1 MTKIFKII
9 FFTIILLTISC
20 SKKKEK
26 KIDSTCDYTTS
37 SSDFD
42 EKSEILFER
51 ISDNEIWIYNCFDS
65 GFTREITLIKVN
77 KDLEIKSVYYDYWI
91 DAIDEIQ
98 TEFKVMNSKI
108 SFTKNP
114 FKSNGQIE
122 ISYELRIDEVSYL
135 SKKII
140 NSKVLSFKTK
150 CKALDDKKKNEY
162 KIRYG
167 FINSFNAYK
176 AKYVDI
182 KPELL
187 SNFDTL
193 RRELNPDFEIN
204 GIIVLLTVNTKGKVL
219 KKSIKFRTKK
229 KLTTEENDRIRNL
242 LAKRLNYKPG
252 YIDEIPVNTELYLII

>member
-1 MTKIFKII
+1 MTRILKII
-9 FFTIILLTISC
+9 FFTIIVLTISC

-26 KIDSTCDYTTS
+26 KIDPASDFTTS
-37 SSDFD
+37 LGDLN
-42 EKSEILFER
+42 KTSEILFER

-65 GFTREITLIKVN
+65 GLTREITLIKVN
-77 KDLEIKSVYYDYWI
+77 KELEIKSVYYDYWI

-98 TEFKVMNSKI
+98 TEFKVMDSKV

-122 ISYELRIDEVSYL
+122 ISYKLRIDEVSYL
-135 SKKII
+135 SKRKI
-140 NSKVLSFKTK
+140 NSKILSFKTK
-150 CKALDDKKKNEY
+150 SKVLNDKKKNEY

-204 GIIVLLTVNTKGKVL
+204 RIIVLLTVNIKGKVL
-219 KKSIKFRTKK
+219 KKSIKFRAKK
-229 KLTTEENDRIRNL
+229 KLTPEEDDRIRNL
-242 LAKRLNYKPG
+242 LAERLNYKPG